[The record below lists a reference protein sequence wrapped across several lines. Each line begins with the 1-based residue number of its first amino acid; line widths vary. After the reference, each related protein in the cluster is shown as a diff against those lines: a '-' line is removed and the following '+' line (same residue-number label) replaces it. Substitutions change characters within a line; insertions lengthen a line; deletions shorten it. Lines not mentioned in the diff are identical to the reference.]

1 MRLIRFLILGLV
13 ALLGFSFALLNAQ
26 QVHIDY
32 YVGTRDLP
40 LSLLLVVAFVAGILL
55 GLCLILPSN
64 WRLKFEL
71 RRLHHW
77 DE

>member
-1 MRLIRFLILGLV
+1 MRLISLLILSMV
-13 ALLGFSFALLNAQ
+13 AILGFSFALLNAQ
-26 QVHIDY
+26 QVPIDY

-40 LSLLLVVAFVAGILL
+40 LSLLLVAAFVVGILL
-55 GLCLILPSN
+55 GLCLILPSH

-71 RRLHHW
+71 RRLRHR